1 MPSIQRPAP
10 DPFIDQLNIP
20 VDPLLY
26 GLENLYVSDTDD
38 SDDDIDL
45 EPLLHEGDDPLQNQN
60 KKRAKELTRDE
71 KLRVRCLHKD
81 AGWTYQT
88 IFEKRMTFQP
98 QMPTLTLRQ
107 IQKACDPLIPL
118 TPRKNQGKTRPPKV
132 TEAQKATIKAFL
144 EEKPEHLLIPWIE
157 LPYRIEGLDHVRD
170 RAIKRALKD
179 MGYLRKERQK
189 KIVHTEVHEK
199 ERLRWAEEHKDLT
212 PEQWAA
218 LYVFSDETWVNG
230 TPPYRQWLT
239 INTSENPDDFAEI
252 RERPQGWMFWGSIH
266 GKKLGPHLFW
276 EKSAALAVD
285 EDGQP
290 IFREEGQ
297 KQRPARER
305 MGLHERS
312 KELFQSPYSRESIPG
327 RLRL

>member
-1 MPSIQRPAP
+1 MFHGLKLGILHNLAFFSLFNHPRRTGSTPTMPSIQRPAP

-157 LPYRIEGLDHVRD
+157 LPYRIEM
-170 RAIKRALKD
+170 A
-179 MGYLRKERQK
+179 
-189 KIVHTEVHEK
+189 
-199 ERLRWAEEHKDLT
+199 
-212 PEQWAA
+212 
-218 LYVFSDETWVNG
+218 
-230 TPPYRQWLT
+230 
-239 INTSENPDDFAEI
+239 
-252 RERPQGWMFWGSIH
+252 
-266 GKKLGPHLFW
+266 
-276 EKSAALAVD
+276 
-285 EDGQP
+285 
-290 IFREEGQ
+290 
-297 KQRPARER
+297 
-305 MGLHERS
+305 
-312 KELFQSPYSRESIPG
+312 
-327 RLRL
+327 